1 VPIGRVG
8 ASEASLLKKDK
19 INMIYFS
26 SDLHFG
32 DDRLQLLGRPFSTI
46 NEMHSVIIENWNKK
60 VGINDSVYIIGD
72 IAYNQS
78 YLPLLKKL
86 NGELT
91 LIKGNYDK
99 EKDKVYGKYFI
110 DIKDQ
115 LALSIKKDN
124 VIENEFYLN
133 HYPSR
138 AMKGTFNL
146 VGHIHATWKVQLNTI
161 NVGLDAWH
169 FYPVSYEQIKF
180 TMNAINNF
188 YDRDVWSAYEDANMS
203 YKNKRGKKTTYYEK

>member
-1 VPIGRVG
+1 
-8 ASEASLLKKDK
+8 
-19 INMIYFS
+19 MIYFS